1 MSTVSAHAAADRKRG
16 IAIWLFVLAGFV
28 FLMVVLGG
36 ATRLT
41 HSGLSMVE
49 WRPITGWLP
58 PLTEA
63 EWQRTFA
70 AYQDYPEYQK
80 INAGMTLE
88 AFKGIFWLEYVHRL
102 TGRLMGVVFLLPF
115 LVFLLRRQ
123 IDRPLGLRLAFV
135 FFLGALQGGLGWLMV
150 KSGMVDRPDVSQYR
164 LVAHLTAALLIYGL
178 ILWTALGLLAPPQPA
193 RLQAQP
199 GPRPLFLAAVGTSV
213 LVLLT
218 IIWGG
223 FVAGTDAGFAYNTF
237 PLMDGEL
244 VPSLILPYH
253 PLYVNFFEDVTTIQ
267 FTHRLLATVVLI
279 AAIGLF
285 ISCRTM
291 RAEARVRRVA
301 GLLLLAIAAQY
312 SLGAAT
318 VLMAVPVPLG
328 VAHQGGAVVVWSFS
342 LWLTFVLRPGAAVA
356 PIRAEHFAARSNT
369 ISIPAASYDSATV
382 AAVQRKPG

>member
-1 MSTVSAHAAADRKRG
+1 MSSARTLPAADRRKG
-16 IAIWLFVLAGFV
+16 VALWLFVLAGFV

-58 PLTEA
+58 PLTDS
-63 EWQRTFA
+63 EWQAAFA
-70 AYQDYPEYQK
+70 AYRNYPEYQK
-80 INAGMTLE
+80 INPGMTLE
-88 AFKGIFWLEYVHRL
+88 AFQGIFWLEYVHRL
-102 TGRLMGVVFLLPF
+102 TGRLMGVVFLVPF
-115 LVFLLRRQ
+115 VVFLLRRQ
-123 IDRPLGLRLAFV
+123 IDRRLGIRLAFV
-135 FFLGALQGGLGWLMV
+135 FLLGALQGGLGWLMV

-178 ILWTALGLLAPPQPA
+178 LFWTALGLLATPQPA
-193 RLQAQP
+193 RLQ
-199 GPRPLFLAAVGTSV
+199 PRPLFAAAVGTSV

-253 PLYVNFFEDVTTIQ
+253 PLYINFFEDVTTIQ
-267 FTHRLLATVVLI
+267 FTHRVMATAVLLAAIGVLI
-279 AAIGLF
+279 AV
-285 ISCRTM
+285 
-291 RAEARVRRVA
+291 RALGCAGRVRTA
-301 GLLLLAIAAQY
+301 ASLLLLAIAAQY
-312 SLGAAT
+312 GLGAVT

-328 VAHQGGAVVVWSFS
+328 IAHQAGAVVVWSLS
-342 LWLTFVLRPGAAVA
+342 LWLIFEVRPGAAVA
-356 PIRAEHFAARSNT
+356 PIRATYLAARGNT
-369 ISIPAASYDSATV
+369 ITTRAAPYDSAAG
-382 AAVQRKPG
+382 AAVQRKLG

>member
-1 MSTVSAHAAADRKRG
+1 MSSARALPAADRRKG
-16 IAIWLFVLAGFV
+16 VAIWLFVLAGFV

-49 WRPITGWLP
+49 WRPISGWLP

-63 EWQRTFA
+63 EWQRAFSG
-70 AYQDYPEYQK
+70 YQNYPEYQK

-88 AFKGIFWLEYVHRL
+88 AYKGIFWLEYVHRL
-102 TGRLMGVVFLLPF
+102 TGRLMGVVFLIPF
-115 LVFLLRRQ
+115 VVFLLRRQ
-123 IDRPLGLRLAFV
+123 IDRRLGIRLSFL
-135 FFLGALQGGLGWLMV
+135 FLLGALQGGLGWLMV

-164 LVAHLTAALLIYGL
+164 LVAHLTAALAIYGL
-178 ILWTALGLLAPPQPA
+178 LFWTALSVSAPSQPA
-193 RLQAQP
+193 RPA
-199 GPRPLFLAAVGTSV
+199 PRPLFVASVGISA

-237 PLMDGEL
+237 PLMDGEW

-279 AAIGLF
+279 AAVCVLVAT
-285 ISCRTM
+285 RAM
-291 RAEARVRRVA
+291 RAEARVRRAA

-312 SLGAAT
+312 GLGAVT

-328 VAHQGGAVVVWSFS
+328 IAHQAGAVVVWSLS
-342 LWLTFVLRPGAAVA
+342 LWLTFALRPEVAVA
-356 PIRAEHFAARSNT
+356 PIRAASFASPGGT
-369 ISIPAASYDSATV
+369 ITIPAAPYDSAAV

>member
-1 MSTVSAHAAADRKRG
+1 MSPPRALPAADRRKG
-16 IAIWLFVLAGFV
+16 VAIWLFVLAGFV

-49 WRPITGWLP
+49 WRPISGWLP

-63 EWQRTFA
+63 QWREAFS
-70 AYQDYPEYQK
+70 AYQNYPEYQK

-88 AFKGIFWLEYVHRL
+88 AYKGIFWLEYVHRL
-102 TGRLMGVVFLLPF
+102 TGRLMGVVFLIPF
-115 LVFLLRRQ
+115 VVFLLRRQ
-123 IDRPLGLRLAFV
+123 IDRGLGIRLGFL
-135 FFLGALQGGLGWLMV
+135 FLLGALQGALGWLMV

-164 LVAHLTAALLIYGL
+164 LVAHLTAALAIYGL
-178 ILWTALGLLAPPQPA
+178 LFWTALSVWAPPQPS
-193 RLQAQP
+193 RP
-199 GPRPLFLAAVGTSV
+199 EPRPLFAASLGVSA

-244 VPSLILPYH
+244 VPSLIFPYH
-253 PLYVNFFEDVTTIQ
+253 PLHVNFFEDVTTIQ

-279 AAIGLF
+279 AAVGVF
-285 ISCRTM
+285 VAARAM
-291 RAEARVRRVA
+291 RAGTQVRRAA

-312 SLGAAT
+312 GLGAVT

-328 VAHQGGAVVVWSFS
+328 IAHQAGAVVVWSFS
-342 LWLTFVLRPGAAVA
+342 LWLTFALRPQSAVA
-356 PIRAEHFAARSNT
+356 PIRVACFGSRDDT
-369 ISIPAASYDSATV
+369 MTIPAAPYDSAAA

>member
-1 MSTVSAHAAADRKRG
+1 MSTVGALAAADRKRG

-70 AYQDYPEYQK
+70 AYQGYPEYQK

-115 LVFLLRRQ
+115 LIFLLRRQ
-123 IDRPLGLRLAFV
+123 IDRRLGLRLAFI
-135 FFLGALQGGLGWLMV
+135 FLLGALQGGLGWLMV
-150 KSGMVDRPDVSQYR
+150 RSGMVDRPDVSQYR

-178 ILWTALGLLAPPQPA
+178 ILWTAFGLVATPQPA
-193 RLQAQP
+193 QPQAQP
-199 GPRPLFLAAVGTSV
+199 GPPPLFMAAVGTSV

-244 VPSLILPYH
+244 VPSLIFPYH

-267 FTHRLLATVVLI
+267 FTHRLLATVVLT

-285 ISCRTM
+285 MASRAM
-291 RAEARVRRVA
+291 RADARAHRAA

-312 SLGAAT
+312 GLGAAT

-328 VAHQGGAVVVWSFS
+328 VAHQGGAVVVWSLS
-342 LWLTFVLRPGAAVA
+342 LWLTFALRPGAAVT
-356 PIRAEHFAARSNT
+356 PIRAVHFAARGNT
-369 ISIPAASYDSATV
+369 ITTTAASYDSAAG
-382 AAVQRKPG
+382 AAVQREPG

>member
-63 EWQRTFA
+63 AWQRAFA
-70 AYQDYPEYQK
+70 AYQGYPEYQK

-115 LVFLLRRQ
+115 LVFLLKRQ
-123 IDRPLGLRLAFV
+123 IDRRLGLRLAFV
-135 FFLGALQGGLGWLMV
+135 FLLGALQGGLGWLMV

-178 ILWTALGLLAPPQPA
+178 ILWTALGQLATPQPA

-267 FTHRLLATVVLI
+267 FTHRLLATVLSI

-285 ISCRTM
+285 IAGRLM
-291 RAEARVRRVA
+291 RVQARVRRAA

-312 SLGAAT
+312 SLGIAT

-328 VAHQGGAVVVWSFS
+328 VAHQGGAVVVWSLS

-356 PIRAEHFAARSNT
+356 PIRAEHFAARGNT
-369 ISIPAASYDSATV
+369 ISFPAASYDSATV